1 VQEARPETAARKLFA
16 ANLWRERKARGL
28 SQRALAQLAGLDR
41 TYVGSVERGERNVS
55 IDNVERPLLLCLFL
69 FLDNLHFLF
78 LGKFNHKRL
87 DYFFLTLSH
96 AVADTFDAR
105 RCNIT
110 YWQKPDEN

>member
-55 IDNVERPLLLCLFL
+55 IDNVERLAEALGIELAALF
-69 FLDNLHFLF
+69 
-78 LGKFNHKRL
+78 KRIRPAIRPW
-87 DYFFLTLSH
+87 S
-96 AVADTFDAR
+96 R
-105 RCNIT
+105 
-110 YWQKPDEN
+110 KEEP

>member
-55 IDNVERPLLLCLFL
+55 IEQSSP
-69 FLDNLHFLF
+69 
-78 LGKFNHKRL
+78 
-87 DYFFLTLSH
+87 
-96 AVADTFDAR
+96 
-105 RCNIT
+105 
-110 YWQKPDEN
+110 QKPAIQSGMNKSFVSRSRT